1 VDEVDED
8 VQKPESPEEAAH
20 NAPLRRFRLGRYVL
34 MLLFAA
40 VAAACIAPAVT
51 SLVIAADS
59 SGDAEVNLRRMTEGG
74 SPVTGP
80 MVAYGTMVLI
90 AVVCVGL
97 IAAATL
103 AAILLLRNGIH
114 AASWTVLA
122 VAGVAGACA
131 TLVALAQDTAEVR
144 MLLTFLLCGY
154 AALTAVSLFEIW
166 RARWVRRQWAVA
178 PPADATSPAATT
190 RGV

>member
-40 VAAACIAPAVT
+40 VAAACVAPAVT

-59 SGDAEVNLRRMTEGG
+59 SGGAEVNLRRMTEGG

-80 MVAYGTMVLI
+80 MVAYGTILLI

-97 IAAATL
+97 FAAAGL
-103 AAILLLRNGIH
+103 AAVLLLRKGIH
-114 AASWTVLA
+114 AAAWAVLA
-122 VAGVAGACA
+122 VAGVAGAVA
-131 TLVALAQDTAEVR
+131 TLVALTQDTAEVR

-154 AALTAVSLFEIW
+154 AALTVVSLFELW
-166 RARWVRRQWAVA
+166 RARWVRRQWAAAALVGA
-178 PPADATSPAATT
+178 ASPATT